1 MLPENFSVEPVAASA
16 EPAVVIS
23 ALDLVL
29 RGLPDDVRLSL
40 REGLLLSSRH
50 DPTALGEL
58 WRAVGAGGLTVGAV
72 WAQVRPGGTAVVW
85 PPQWRVAPRSGE
97 TRDPLLLA
105 LLQAL
110 AERGTTLAQSLLWG
124 REAPEA
130 AVLVSCGFR
139 HLADLCYML
148 APTTSESAGP
158 AKSAEPVEFAAVDAA
173 AWPRLA
179 EVIEQTYLG
188 TLDCPA
194 LDGLRNATDVL
205 DEYRTIGASGTE
217 LWRLVRADGADVGCL
232 LLADHPAQNQVELV
246 YMGLV
251 PAARG
256 RAWGTVM
263 VRQALRLAAARRR
276 ARVVLAVD
284 AANEPAL
291 KMYGRAG
298 FVEFDR
304 RAAFLFQA
312 KTPAEN
318 S

>member
-1 MLPENFSVEPVAASA
+1 MSPENFPVEPVTARA
-16 EPAVVIS
+16 ESAVVIS

-40 REGLLLSSRH
+40 REGVLLSSRH
-50 DPTALGEL
+50 DPTAIGEL
-58 WRAVGAGGLTVGAV
+58 WRAVGTGGLTVGAV

-85 PPQWRVAPRSGE
+85 PPQWRVAPQAG
-97 TRDPLLLA
+97 TRDPLLSA
-105 LLQAL
+105 LLHAL

-130 AVLVSCGFR
+130 TTLVSCGFR
-139 HLADLCYML
+139 HLADLCYMV
-148 APTTSESAGP
+148 APAASESAEQ
-158 AKSAEPVEFAAVDAA
+158 ARSAEPVEFAAFDVAA
-173 AWPRLA
+173 RQHLA
-179 EVIEQTYLG
+179 EIIEQTYQG

-194 LDGLRNATDVL
+194 LDGLRASADVL
-205 DEYRTIGASGTE
+205 DEYRTIGESGTD
-217 LWRLVRADGADVGCL
+217 LWRVVRAEGADVGCL
-232 LLADHPAQNQVELV
+232 LLADHPGQDQVELV

-256 RAWGTVM
+256 RGWGAAI
-263 VRQALRLAAARRR
+263 VRQALRTAAARRR

-304 RAAFLFQA
+304 RAAYLFQPGTA
-312 KTPAEN
+312 GEK